1 MPFIYC
7 PEGGGKT
14 FRNEILIRPTFK
26 TEKGDMPRTPEQIE
40 VSSRHEK
47 IHSIQWD
54 RNPFLYASPYNQA
67 SPIVLSP
74 ESWVLMTI
82 LTERDAF
89 VKTAWLNALGLHVKP
104 SQDMARQA
112 ETETVA
118 PSDINFNQGDIRAA
132 LEQACT
138 VWDNRLKNKTSP
150 KEADITLLD
159 HYIRQAI
166 EAYEDSNRLNSR
178 TLPPPVFVR
187 LTPEDMLAIGASFGP
202 STFGDGLLNE
212 AFAQL
217 PLMRPDLWSRLQ
229 ALNYKHGIVNDQA
242 LPGFSEALAGLQQ
255 TPQQYLEASRHHVY
269 TPPARKVPAE
279 QSYEVPGHAQAP
291 DYSI

>member
-138 VWDNRLKNKTSP
+138 V
-150 KEADITLLD
+150 
-159 HYIRQAI
+159 
-166 EAYEDSNRLNSR
+166 
-178 TLPPPVFVR
+178 
-187 LTPEDMLAIGASFGP
+187 
-202 STFGDGLLNE
+202 
-212 AFAQL
+212 
-217 PLMRPDLWSRLQ
+217 
-229 ALNYKHGIVNDQA
+229 
-242 LPGFSEALAGLQQ
+242 
-255 TPQQYLEASRHHVY
+255 
-269 TPPARKVPAE
+269 
-279 QSYEVPGHAQAP
+279 
-291 DYSI
+291 